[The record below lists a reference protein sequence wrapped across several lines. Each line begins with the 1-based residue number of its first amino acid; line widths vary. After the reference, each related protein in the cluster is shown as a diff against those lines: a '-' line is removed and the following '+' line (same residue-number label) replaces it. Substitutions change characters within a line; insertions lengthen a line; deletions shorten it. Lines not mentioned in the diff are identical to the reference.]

1 LVLKREIKK
10 EMESKSAT
18 FYKFTSIE
26 NLEPE
31 KLTQNTIEELREYIA
46 NLTNYYIKLWR
57 QCNEKKDKVVNE
69 MNQTPELIDKYLAL
83 QRNYSNQNLYN
94 LLTNRDVNPRIL
106 EYDGALVQKID
117 PIFMDPDKEGFVRA
131 HFFAPRKAFMGNYY
145 DTYWVNAIVIWLMTL
160 IMGLTLYFDV
170 LKKVL
175 DGLESAL
182 KVISKKRG

>member
-1 LVLKREIKK
+1 
-10 EMESKSAT
+10 
-18 FYKFTSIE
+18 
-26 NLEPE
+26 
-31 KLTQNTIEELREYIA
+31 
-46 NLTNYYIKLWR
+46 
-57 QCNEKKDKVVNE
+57 VVNE